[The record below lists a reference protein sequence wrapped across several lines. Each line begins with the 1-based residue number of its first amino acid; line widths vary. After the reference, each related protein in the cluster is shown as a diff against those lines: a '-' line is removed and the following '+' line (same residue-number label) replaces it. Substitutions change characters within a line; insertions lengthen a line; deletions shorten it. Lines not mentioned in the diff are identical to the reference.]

1 MSKRQVKLKIN
12 DDKLAQA
19 IAGYRAYIERVKREA
34 YISFEDDELAAE
46 LQAKSRNKEWNAW
59 YLMAECEVIEG
70 KPHTHVI
77 PTMICQAHEDYLT
90 VEAIHNCI
98 EILGLNVNDVE
109 DYEI

>member
-1 MSKRQVKLKIN
+1 MPKRQVKLKIN

-19 IAGYRAYIERVKREA
+19 IAGYKAYTDRVRKEI
-34 YISFEDDELAAE
+34 YVSFEYDELAAE
-46 LQAKSRNKEWNAW
+46 LQAKSRHKEWNAW
-59 YLMAECEVIEG
+59 YTMAECEVIEG
-70 KPHTHVI
+70 KPHTHSI